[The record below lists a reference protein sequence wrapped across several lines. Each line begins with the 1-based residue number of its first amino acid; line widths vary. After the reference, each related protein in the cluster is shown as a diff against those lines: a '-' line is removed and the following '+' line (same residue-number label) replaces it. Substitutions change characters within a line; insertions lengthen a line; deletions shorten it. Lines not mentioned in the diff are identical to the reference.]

1 MPAREALPGTAAR
14 AHVHG
19 AGPEPAARRAMPCRS
34 VPCYMPCRAAA
45 RFPLHYKTLTALSL
59 PSKPYYAGIQGSSSD
74 PCRFFNGS
82 VQARGRPAS
91 RSSHPP
97 APLRPRPP
105 GARSA
110 APSPAAP
117 SRQRTDTKRGS
128 EAPRRAG
135 ERPRRG
141 EDPARLSCRRLR
153 GASPTAPTARAPP
166 QPPVRPGRARRSPS
180 ATAPPHSTARSDAT
194 AAATAASQ
202 RGRAVPPGGQS
213 APCARGS
220 AAAADGRGG
229 AALRCAAGRAVQ
241 SGRSARRLRSFPEQR
256 GRFRSAARHC
266 RWSVPRGD
274 PSRGVSSS
282 PLRPAT
288 AREGRAEPLCSV
300 GPLLGSPAAHREG
313 SGTALPALPPC
324 GPERPSSGSLDGF
337 AGTGGER
344 RRRPLVGLSY
354 RRGAGGGE
362 RAAAEFRARP
372 LPCNAA
378 RAVQCARL
386 RCSTRGGARRSSVR
400 RSPSGAARRSCP
412 GPRR

>member
-1 MPAREALPGTAAR
+1 
-14 AHVHG
+14 
-19 AGPEPAARRAMPCRS
+19 
-34 VPCYMPCRAAA
+34 MPCRAAA

-229 AALRCAAGRAVQ
+229 AALRCAALQGGPSSRGAPPTAFAPFRSSAVGSAPLPGIAAGPCRGATPAETSPRPLFAPQRRVRAVQ
-241 SGRSARRLRSFPEQR
+241 SRCARWGLCWDRL
-256 GRFRSAARHC
+256 
-266 RWSVPRGD
+266 
-274 PSRGVSSS
+274 
-282 PLRPAT
+282 LRT
-288 AREGRAEPLCSV
+288 ARAPGQLCPRSRRAVPN
-300 GPLLGSPAAHREG
+300 GPAQGLLMVSLVPAE
-313 SGTALPALPPC
+313 SGDDARL
-324 GPERPSSGSLDGF
+324 SGSV
-337 AGTGGER
+337 TGGE
-344 RRRPLVGLSY
+344 L
-354 RRGAGGGE
+354 GGGNGLRRNSGPGRC
-362 RAAAEFRARP
+362 RAMRHA
-372 LPCNAA
+372 PCNARGCAAPHEAA
-378 RAVQCARL
+378 RAAPQSAAL
-386 RCSTRGGARRSSVR
+386 RAVPPG
-400 RSPSGAARRSCP
+400 GAAR
-412 GPRR
+412 GRRR

>member
-1 MPAREALPGTAAR
+1 
-14 AHVHG
+14 
-19 AGPEPAARRAMPCRS
+19 MPCRS

-229 AALRCAAGRAVQ
+229 AVLRCAA
-241 SGRSARRLRSFPEQR
+241 LR
-256 GRFRSAARHC
+256 C
-266 RWSVPRGD
+266 
-274 PSRGVSSS
+274 
-282 PLRPAT
+282 
-288 AREGRAEPLCSV
+288 REGRPV
-300 GPLLGSPAAHREG
+300 GALRPPPSLL
-313 SGTALPALPPC
+313 
-324 GPERPSSGSLDGF
+324 
-337 AGTGGER
+337 
-344 RRRPLVGLSY
+344 
-354 RRGAGGGE
+354 
-362 RAAAEFRARP
+362 
-372 LPCNAA
+372 
-378 RAVQCARL
+378 
-386 RCSTRGGARRSSVR
+386 
-400 RSPSGAARRSCP
+400 SGAARSVPLRCP
-412 GPRR
+412 ALPLVRAAGRPQQRRLLVPSSPRNGA